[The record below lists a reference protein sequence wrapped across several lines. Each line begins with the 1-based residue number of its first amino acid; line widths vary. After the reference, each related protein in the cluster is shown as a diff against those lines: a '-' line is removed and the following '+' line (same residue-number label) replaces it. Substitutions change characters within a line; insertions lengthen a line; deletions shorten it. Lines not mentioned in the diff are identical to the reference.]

1 MSSPGFLA
9 LDSNVNLG
17 FAVSPSDQTAEMIL
31 GIAWLGTFYVIGMIW
46 TTLSLIDR
54 WRGPH
59 GDGNIN
65 FFSVVAALLLSA
77 PWPVVIII
85 TAIV

>member
-9 LDSNVNLG
+9 VDSNVNLA
-17 FAVSPSDQTAEMIL
+17 FAVSPSDQLADTIL
-31 GIAWLGTFYVIGMIW
+31 GVAWLGSFYAVGMIW

-59 GDGNIN
+59 GDGEIN

-77 PWPVVIII
+77 PWPAVLII
-85 TAIV
+85 TAIM

>member
-9 LDSNVNLG
+9 IDSNVNLA
-17 FAVSPSDQTAEMIL
+17 FAISPSDALADTIL
-31 GIAWLGTFYVIGMIW
+31 GVAWLGSFYTIGMIW

-59 GDGNIN
+59 GDGEIS
-65 FFSVVAALLLSA
+65 FFSVVAAFLLSV
-77 PWPVVIII
+77 PWPAVIII
-85 TAIV
+85 TAVM